1 MTRIISTFAA
11 ALVGTSLLATPA
23 LAAEKDGEDCVRTKV
38 WDAYGDGWHIRTL
51 TSTTLANG
59 ATNSYL
65 VTVYQGNEYK
75 FEACGDDAASNIDL
89 LLYDL
94 DGNVVH
100 RDDTENKEPTLTLKP
115 ETTTTYYLVVYARK
129 TSGDAGVGVAV
140 TYR

>member
-1 MTRIISTFAA
+1 MLRIAST
-11 ALVGTSLLATPA
+11 LIGSMLLAAPA

-38 WDAYGDGWHIRTL
+38 WDAYSDGWHIRTL
-51 TSTTLANG
+51 TATTLAAG

-75 FEACGDDAASNIDL
+75 FEACGDDAAANVDL

-100 RDDTENKEPTLTLKP
+100 RDDTVSKEPVVMLKP
-115 ETTTTYYLVVYARK
+115 ETTTTYYLVVYARETK
-129 TSGDAGVGVAV
+129 GEAGIGVAV

>member
-1 MTRIISTFAA
+1 MIRFAA
-11 ALVGTSLLATPA
+11 ALIGASLLVTPA
-23 LAAEKDGEDCVRTKV
+23 LATEKDGEDCVRTKV

-65 VTVYQGNEYK
+65 VTVYQGNEYR
-75 FEACGDDAASNIDL
+75 FEACGDDASNNLDV

-100 RDDTENKEPTLTLKP
+100 RDDSVNAQPSLTLKP
-115 ETTTTYYLVVYARK
+115 EATTTYYLVVYARE
-129 TSGDAGVGVAV
+129 TTGDSGVGVAV

>member
-1 MTRIISTFAA
+1 MIRLAT
-11 ALVGTSLLATPA
+11 ALIGASLLATPA
-23 LAAEKDGEDCVRTKV
+23 LASEKDGEDCVRTKV

-75 FEACGDDAASNIDL
+75 FQACGDDSVKNLDV

-100 RDDTENKEPTLTLKP
+100 RDATENAQPELSLTP
-115 ETTTTYYLVVYARK
+115 ESTTTYYLVVYARE
-129 TSGDAGVGVAV
+129 TTGDGGVGVAV

>member
-1 MTRIISTFAA
+1 MFRLATALMGAA
-11 ALVGTSLLATPA
+11 LLATPA
-23 LAAEKDGEDCVRTKV
+23 LASEKDGEDCVRTKV

-51 TSTTLANG
+51 TSTTLASG

-75 FEACGDDAASNIDL
+75 FQACGDDKVNNLDI

-100 RDDTENKEPTLTLKP
+100 RDDSASSEPALLLSP
-115 ETTTTYYLVVYARK
+115 ETTTTYYLVVYARE
-129 TSGDAGVGVAV
+129 TTGDGGVGVAV